1 MSNQQLS
8 RLISLQQDD
17 LYLLDLNKTN
27 IGEAQL
33 ALYITA
39 RPNRS

>member
-17 LYLLDLNKTN
+17 LYLLDLNKTTSVKIN
-27 IGEAQL
+27 LPFTLPPDRTGL
-33 ALYITA
+33 
-39 RPNRS
+39 